1 MVHALVLCEM
11 VRVHKSTPL
20 LEVIWNG
27 GNGMECGATT
37 ARRMRWPCLA
47 SLSHVF
53 CQPFSWRLAAPFS
66 CAYVHQGEPLQTR
79 QLNNWTPRAREIIF
93 KEELQKHGDQQN
105 ASLADQEGVG
115 WSKDLCDLANL
126 SCETTTGEAAK
137 VHLLQHCWSS
147 QRGPFKCRNRKSF
160 KFTETDTVIIEVSR
174 YLRHFEAIDR
184 VQCSIGLPALIPPP
198 SIGEFPPCQ
207 LPTWES
213 LRSERP
219 THLLIPGTGD
229 HLLAW
234 EPWQNHEVIS
244 WRSKNINRNGNW
256 TSSKHDCVWML
267 LDMLHILYSR
277 YSLLWNYKEELL
289 TFPSPI
295 F

>member
-1 MVHALVLCEM
+1 MEW
-11 VRVHKSTPL
+11 R
-20 LEVIWNG
+20 EWNG
-27 GNGMECGATT
+27 VWGHYRSEHEVTLLGI
-37 ARRMRWPCLA
+37 P
-47 SLSHVF
+47 SHGF

-66 CAYVHQGEPLQTR
+66 CAYVHQGEPSQTR
-79 QLNNWTPRAREIIF
+79 QLNHWTPRAREIIF

-126 SCETTTGEAAK
+126 SRETTTVEAAK

-198 SIGEFPPCQ
+198 RHGRIPTLSASHLRIIEIWETDSSFDPRYRGSPSRVRTLAKSWGYQ
-207 LPTWES
+207 LEKHKHQQKQK
-213 LRSERP
+213 L
-219 THLLIPGTGD
+219 
-229 HLLAW
+229 
-234 EPWQNHEVIS
+234 
-244 WRSKNINRNGNW
+244 NI
-256 TSSKHDCVWML
+256 
-267 LDMLHILYSR
+267 
-277 YSLLWNYKEELL
+277 
-289 TFPSPI
+289 
-295 F
+295 

>member
-20 LEVIWNG
+20 LEVIWNE

-53 CQPFSWRLAAPFS
+53 CQLFSWRLAAPFS
-66 CAYVHQGEPLQTR
+66 CAYVRQGEPLQTR

-93 KEELQKHGDQQN
+93 KEELQRHGDQQN

-126 SCETTTGEAAK
+126 SCETTTVEAAK

-160 KFTETDTVIIEVSR
+160 KFTETDTVIIEVKVS
-174 YLRHFEAIDR
+174 EAFWGHR
-184 VQCSIGLPALIPPP
+184 PRPMLHRPP
-198 SIGEFPPCQ
+198 SSHPTSKLSKSLRALEKPPCQ

-234 EPWQNHEVIS
+234 EPWQNHEVINQLEKHKHQQKQ
-244 WRSKNINRNGNW
+244 RLNI
-256 TSSKHDCVWML
+256 
-267 LDMLHILYSR
+267 
-277 YSLLWNYKEELL
+277 
-289 TFPSPI
+289 
-295 F
+295 